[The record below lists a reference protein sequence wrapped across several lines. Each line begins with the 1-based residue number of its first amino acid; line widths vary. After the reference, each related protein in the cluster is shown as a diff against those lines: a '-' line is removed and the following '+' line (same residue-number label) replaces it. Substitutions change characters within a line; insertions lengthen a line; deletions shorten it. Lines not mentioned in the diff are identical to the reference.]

1 MKPVRIIGCCLVIII
16 TIAAAIIITEARL
29 RYSHP
34 NSGFQVGRELGWLR
48 RSKADLTRV
57 FTVDPDFGFRPVLG
71 NTSYNKYGTLNNKYS
86 LEPSR
91 GVARLLFIGD
101 SITARGKIINA
112 LKHLYGEDRFEYW
125 NAGVESFNTTQ
136 EVNFY
141 KRYNSIIKPDHVIL
155 TFVYNDFGTTPI
167 AFFNQDNKLVV
178 YELNTPDRN
187 INPWLFEH
195 SYVYR
200 FILGKIMAGRS
211 ETFEDIKRMGID
223 EVRKSLQELR
233 ELLDRNGIAFTV
245 LVLPKLKP
253 PVKWKPYELEQRDA
267 IIRIVED
274 LNIRYFDLF
283 DVTTQA
289 IKEGVPGGERRR
301 DHWHPGPEIS
311 MVIAKYL
318 FQNKIMNPGSLDSNN
333 KKVSGQ

>member
-1 MKPVRIIGCCLVIII
+1 M
-16 TIAAAIIITEARL
+16 
-29 RYSHP
+29 
-34 NSGFQVGRELGWLR
+34 
-48 RSKADLTRV
+48 
-57 FTVDPDFGFRPVLG
+57 
-71 NTSYNKYGTLNNKYS
+71 
-86 LEPSR
+86 
-91 GVARLLFIGD
+91 
-101 SITARGKIINA
+101 
-112 LKHLYGEDRFEYW
+112 
-125 NAGVESFNTTQ
+125 
-136 EVNFY
+136 NFY

-155 TFVYNDFGTTPI
+155 TFIYNDFGTTPI

-178 YELNTPDRN
+178 YALNTPYKN
-187 INPWLFEH
+187 VNPWLFEH

-211 ETFEDIKRMGID
+211 DAFEDIKKMGID
-223 EVRKSLQELR
+223 EVLKSLQELR

-253 PVKWKPYELEQRDA
+253 PVKWKTYELEQRDA

-289 IKEGVPGGERRR
+289 IKEGVPGGEHRR

-318 FQNKIMNPGSLDSNN
+318 FQNKILNPGSLDSNN
-333 KKVSGQ
+333 LIFSAPINTSGRGEKIIFVCSKGDI